1 MNQRLAI
8 IILLWQLTGIYGK
21 LELSSDKGGKGL
33 GEWVVTETEK
43 IRRGWRASAN
53 FFFFR
58 VLEAES
64 SSQIKYRDPGTTG
77 PREQECN
84 GAVTA
89 FRIEQ
94 DKIWRSESGTNGI
107 NGLATN
113 QSGKKA
119 VRSTCKSSF
128 NWIHNGRGV

>member
-53 FFFFR
+53 IFFFSFFFCR

-77 PREQECN
+77 PREQE
-84 GAVTA
+84 
-89 FRIEQ
+89 
-94 DKIWRSESGTNGI
+94 
-107 NGLATN
+107 
-113 QSGKKA
+113 
-119 VRSTCKSSF
+119 
-128 NWIHNGRGV
+128 

>member
-53 FFFFR
+53 FFFVASWKLSR
-58 VLEAES
+58 LPKLNIAILV
-64 SSQIKYRDPGTTG
+64 RPGLG
-77 PREQECN
+77 N
-84 GAVTA
+84 
-89 FRIEQ
+89 
-94 DKIWRSESGTNGI
+94 RSEME
-107 NGLATN
+107 
-113 QSGKKA
+113 Q
-119 VRSTCKSSF
+119 
-128 NWIHNGRGV
+128 

>member
-53 FFFFR
+53 IFFFSLFFFLSR
-58 VLEAES
+58 
-64 SSQIKYRDPGTTG
+64 PG
-77 PREQECN
+77 
-84 GAVTA
+84 
-89 FRIEQ
+89 
-94 DKIWRSESGTNGI
+94 S
-107 NGLATN
+107 
-113 QSGKKA
+113 
-119 VRSTCKSSF
+119 
-128 NWIHNGRGV
+128 

>member
-53 FFFFR
+53 FFFCR

-77 PREQECN
+77 PREQE
-84 GAVTA
+84 
-89 FRIEQ
+89 
-94 DKIWRSESGTNGI
+94 
-107 NGLATN
+107 
-113 QSGKKA
+113 
-119 VRSTCKSSF
+119 
-128 NWIHNGRGV
+128 